1 LEIKNLPMKP
11 AEEEPE
17 AKQSPPGKKPRTKAE
32 RREQAQATLF
42 DLTGGKEG
50 EK

>member
-1 LEIKNLPMKP
+1 MKP
-11 AEEEPE
+11 ADAEPE
-17 AKQSPPGKKPRTKAE
+17 AKESPPGKKPRTKAE

-42 DLTGGKEG
+42 DLAGKEG